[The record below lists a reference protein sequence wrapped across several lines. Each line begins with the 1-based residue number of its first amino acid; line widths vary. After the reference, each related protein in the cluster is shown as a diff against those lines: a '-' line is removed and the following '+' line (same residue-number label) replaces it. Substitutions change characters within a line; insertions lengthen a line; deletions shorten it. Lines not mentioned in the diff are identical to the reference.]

1 MPVLLVLNELSC
13 EQQLAVNE
21 IDCAMRQF
29 IDTLRAITP
38 KAALVTPMKLPNIE
52 LAPGYPMNRWAAD
65 GRNRDLWRAIRA
77 RQNRA
82 PYTFHELT
90 PETPGDD
97 DFQFG
102 GRGALGLAIAHNHD
116 GLAVSL
122 PTHLDWDASHLPV
135 RRLWIDEDA
144 DELVDDA
151 VTVRH
156 ASTPEHT
163 DFHADWLKTF
173 DGDDAVESGL
183 ELWAQRGERFP
194 ALEFL
199 PRVENHLTDL
209 SPGWVRPVFVRLIE
223 IQRAVSEWV
232 PTSGRQPVWASKITP
247 EHEQRRRLCEF
258 VDLDGTTQVFDM
270 HARFTPGVGRI
281 YFRLNGAGGT
291 ARIAHIG
298 RKLGA

>member
-1 MPVLLVLNELSC
+1 
-13 EQQLAVNE
+13 
-21 IDCAMRQF
+21 MRQF
-29 IDTLRAITP
+29 IETLRAVAP

-65 GRNRDLWRAIRA
+65 GRNRDLWRAIRVM
-77 RQNRA
+77 QNKA
-82 PYTFHELT
+82 PYTFQELAT
-90 PETPGDD
+90 EIREDD
-97 DFQFG
+97 EFQFN
-102 GRGALGLAIAHNHD
+102 GRIAQGLGVAHNHD

-122 PTHLDWDASHLPV
+122 PTHLDWDTSHIPV
-135 RRLWIDEDA
+135 RKLWLDEEA
-144 DELVDDA
+144 DKLVEGT

-156 ASTPEHT
+156 ASAPIHR
-163 DFHADWLKTF
+163 DFHADWLATF
-173 DGDDAVESGL
+173 DGDNAVETGI
-183 ELWAQRGERFP
+183 EIWKERGERFP

-199 PRVENHLTDL
+199 PRVEDQLTNL
-209 SPGWVRPVFVRLIE
+209 SPGWVRPVLVRLTE
-223 IQRAVSEWV
+223 IQRSISEWV

-281 YFRLNGAGGT
+281 HFRLNGAGGT